1 MRVDGRLR
9 GVCGGF
15 LAPQVH
21 KKKVAPQFCRKRMG
35 HPTCCHNDQTH
46 SGSSSSEDES
56 SCRPHSTL
64 AVQSFL
70 LASLAQAFSS
80 DITAYASIDEHGK
93 YVPSPVDGPG
103 WEIWFG
109 SIVGVIPFIIASYE
123 FGKRI
128 LIQRQCAV
136 CGGKGLVKKGKYW
149 KKCTQCGGMLP
160 WLGWKA
166 FWFSNLRPGNGGPLM
181 RPRPAE
187 EVSRPRPVGEDTNT
201 IKNDDTQS

>member
-1 MRVDGRLR
+1 MRSHRASR
-9 GVCGGF
+9 EVCGGF
-15 LAPQVH
+15 LAPQPH
-21 KKKVAPQFCRKRMG
+21 KLPRQVCRGQMK
-35 HPTCCHNDQTH
+35 HPPCCHDQMH
-46 SGSSSSEDES
+46 CEPSCKRSASQAES
-56 SCRPHSTL
+56 SCSPHPTVSAA

-70 LASLAQAFSS
+70 VASLAQAFSW
-80 DITAYASIDEHGK
+80 DTMAYASIDEHGK

-128 LIQRQCAV
+128 VIQRRCAV

-160 WLGWKA
+160 WLGWRA

-181 RPRPAE
+181 RPKPA
-187 EVSRPRPVGEDTNT
+187 GERTNT
-201 IKNDDTQS
+201 TDSDDIPS